1 MTAPH
6 LLSPVTFAGQ
16 ELKNRMVLAPL
27 TRGRAGPD
35 RVPNKIMGDYYVQR
49 SAGGLLIS
57 EATSISPE
65 GNGWVDAPGI
75 YTSEMTA
82 GWKTGHIC
90 WPGAEKPYGT
100 CPTNPWPRRPGPS
113 PK

>member
-49 SAGGLLIS
+49 SAG
-57 EATSISPE
+57 A
-65 GNGWVDAPGI
+65 
-75 YTSEMTA
+75 
-82 GWKTGHIC
+82 
-90 WPGAEKPYGT
+90 
-100 CPTNPWPRRPGPS
+100 
-113 PK
+113 

>member
-82 GWKTGHIC
+82 GWKSLTTVAH
-90 WPGAEKPYGT
+90 
-100 CPTNPWPRRPGPS
+100 RPGLAQRLP
-113 PK
+113 

>member
-49 SAGGLLIS
+49 PSGGLLIS
-57 EATSISPE
+57 EASVVAAHIAKTYIRTSVIRAIE
-65 GNGWVDAPGI
+65 
-75 YTSEMTA
+75 A
-82 GWKTGHIC
+82 GEHH
-90 WPGAEKPYGT
+90 GAGQ
-100 CPTNPWPRRPGPS
+100 
-113 PK
+113 